1 MANKGGNITTR
12 QASKQSKKDGVSI
25 SNEESILINDDDF
38 EDAPAWGKALA
49 NNMKELTKFVN
60 LKMDETCAMITDYA
74 GKIEVVSEKATSAH
88 ELATKNAESIKT
100 LINTVSELTNDNL
113 KTQAKLE
120 IVCDEN
126 NKLKEH
132 ILKNESYSR
141 RENLIFRCITSSAE
155 PCEKIVRN
163 ILCKMNIAG
172 ICHETVPIVNCH
184 NLNSSKTQ
192 IIVRFLM
199 YCDRDRVWSSRRSL
213 KTAAPEIY
221 LAENFPSEIEYRRRQ
236 LYPMVAAANRADE
249 YRQKVRL
256 TGDKLI
262 VNNQRYSHTTVNKLP
277 NKLHPKTLS
286 ERTSESVIVVGGITS
301 RHHPLSN
308 FYTRSFVLEDKSF
321 LCAEQAFQYH
331 KSVLFNDQHT
341 ARQIMN
347 SVDTSRMKYLG
358 AKVNAFDYTVWKDKQ
373 DDIMKSVL
381 NAKFTQHDDLRKALL
396 DTGTKTIA
404 EANAKDSYWAI
415 GLPVTSPHVL
425 NKDKW
430 AAGGNKLGMLQ
441 MNLRQ
446 ELVEAS

>member
-1 MANKGGNITTR
+1 M
-12 QASKQSKKDGVSI
+12 
-25 SNEESILINDDDF
+25 L
-38 EDAPAWGKALA
+38 P
-49 NNMKELTKFVN
+49 N
-60 LKMDETCAMITDYA
+60 LLLLYC
-74 GKIEVVSEKATSAH
+74 GRGLS
-88 ELATKNAESIKT
+88 ESIKT

-141 RENLIFRCITSSAE
+141 RENLIFRGIKSSAE

-184 NLNSSKTQ
+184 YLNSSKTQ

-286 ERTSESVIVVGGITS
+286 ERTSESVMTMFTSITMIQFITIDVHVCACS
-301 RHHPLSN
+301 
-308 FYTRSFVLEDKSF
+308 TVTAF
-321 LCAEQAFQYH
+321 LFC
-331 KSVLFNDQHT
+331 
-341 ARQIMN
+341 
-347 SVDTSRMKYLG
+347 
-358 AKVNAFDYTVWKDKQ
+358 
-373 DDIMKSVL
+373 
-381 NAKFTQHDDLRKALL
+381 
-396 DTGTKTIA
+396 
-404 EANAKDSYWAI
+404 
-415 GLPVTSPHVL
+415 
-425 NKDKW
+425 
-430 AAGGNKLGMLQ
+430 
-441 MNLRQ
+441 
-446 ELVEAS
+446 